1 MTVQVSLQRY
11 VRKHLKEMHLKPLSA
26 PIEVVSID

>member
-1 MTVQVSLQRY
+1 MNMQVSLQHY

-26 PIEVVSID
+26 PIKVVSID